1 MAPTELATKIIT
13 RILTDQGSTYDKLE
27 ARAVQ
32 MGIDMNTFQAAMVIV
47 HRSKLIEQS
56 VKYGVIQYKVAKKKH
71 KIEPGSHI
79 IWARENYPPYDPWC
93 VDADGNMI
101 MPFPEIDMSHLLL
114 KGEEL
119 EKYKC
124 EAKGR
129 PYIPGKRKPY
139 QYAHKKI

>member
-27 ARAVQ
+27 ARALQ

-56 VKYGVIQYKVAKKKH
+56 VKYGVIQYKPAVTKPVQPPQGTSWVTA
-71 KIEPGSHI
+71 
-79 IWARENYPPYDPWC
+79 NYPWPE
-93 VDADGNMI
+93 NFE
-101 MPFPEIDMSHLLL
+101 MPFPEINMSHLFLN
-114 KGEEL
+114 GEEL

-129 PYIPGKRKPY
+129 PYVPGKFKKY
-139 QYAHKKI
+139 QYANKK

>member
-27 ARAVQ
+27 ARALQ

-56 VKYGVIQYKVAKKKH
+56 VKYGVIQYKVAVAK
-71 KIEPGSHI
+71 PVQPPQGAS
-79 IWARENYPPYDPWC
+79 WVTANYPWPE
-93 VDADGNMI
+93 NFE
-101 MPFPEIDMSHLLL
+101 MPFPEIDMSHLFL

-129 PYIPGKRKPY
+129 PYVPGRRKAFY
-139 QYAHKKI
+139 VKS